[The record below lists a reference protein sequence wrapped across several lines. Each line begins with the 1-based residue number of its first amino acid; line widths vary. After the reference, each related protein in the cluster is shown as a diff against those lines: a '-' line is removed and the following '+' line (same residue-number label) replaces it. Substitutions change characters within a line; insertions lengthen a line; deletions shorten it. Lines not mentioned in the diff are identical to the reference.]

1 VHVPSLA
8 MPKADSKKAA
18 RITAAPMY
26 AEEGR
31 GKGGE
36 RQRKE
41 GGEWVMERDKVKG
54 REESRCK
61 NQSRER
67 RLK

>member
-1 VHVPSLA
+1 VCASLSLSVHVPSLA

-31 GKGGE
+31 GKG
-36 RQRKE
+36 E
-41 GGEWVMERDKVKG
+41 GDGREMMKGWREAEKG
-54 REESRCK
+54 RW
-61 NQSRER
+61 
-67 RLK
+67 